1 DETDNEDLV
10 LISNDGGATWVAVF
24 RLEPAS
30 YTNNSWNNVSVNLSA
45 ALQQAGLNYTSNM
58 IIRFQGQDNSSFSG
72 GDGIFIDDVSVALA
86 AAALRV
92 NAGPQSADR
101 IAMPGDTD
109 VVIGSFFLTAVN
121 SN

>member
-1 DETDNEDLV
+1 
-10 LISNDGGATWVAVF
+10 
-24 RLEPAS
+24 AS

-121 SN
+121 SNQSVSTITVSKTGTIVDTDVAGVKL